1 MIGIMNRNRA
11 VVSAALAGRDP
22 KKQRA
27 PPSGVPTKN
36 GFAGVCQAAVAITPE
51 DGAGNTQDQR

>member
-27 PPSGVPTKN
+27 PPERGAHEEWVYGSL
-36 GFAGVCQAAVAITPE
+36 AGRRSDYARRRRT
-51 DGAGNTQDQR
+51 